1 MIIVGA
7 ISVVGAI
14 LALFSYGWAPGLTLF
29 VLGLIAFAL
38 SRVFDLLA
46 ALLTSVGKLEESKK
60 ITNRSEQGDNSGS

>member
-7 ISVVGAI
+7 ISAVGAV

-29 VLGLIAFAL
+29 ILGLIAFAL

-46 ALLTSVGKLEESKK
+46 ALLTSVGKLEESNKS
-60 ITNRSEQGDNSGS
+60 INRSEKGDETGS